1 MKKRIC
7 SLLLICSMLAGLL
20 PQIVLPQAAAAD
32 TAAARDGFGLPTEE
46 KTGITD
52 TATLRNNPYGTL
64 GWVPLF
70 QNHELVVAGVDSDE
84 FQTTYEGAANGKD
97 KGRQMSTFRWSNS
110 TDVGNAERIATVA
123 FDPNGTGKDEY
134 IANLVFDKSS
144 ARLRLYVTNKDRRVS
159 EVVQIGDGNDSEY
172 IKKLKFYQTRAMLS
186 LAAGDFD
193 GDGKDT
199 LMIYTPGNNKDTAT
213 VDSIKEYT
221 FSGGTLTDNG
231 RVINLGDVIDG
242 GRDAL
247 KAMLYHDGNGDNEL
261 RAHLSVDMEVG
272 DVDMDGIDELAM
284 TVNVND
290 LKEKSYDGHTDYEK
304 SYLTVYDYNYD
315 YNNDKGSWTQKLNKK
330 LLNSN
335 DGPSG
340 RARFAGV
347 TIGYVSDAPS
357 GSMPPEVVAVGY
369 YDKNGNYQDC
379 DFDKSKLLAY
389 SYQYSTNDNSW
400 TEKCKATEV
409 VTNGFTNTGTKG
421 DDVQNPIAVAAVA
434 ADGVNTQEYLFISGS
449 MYKVDPANGK
459 QMSILEG
466 SDKGHDRW
474 PTH

>member
-7 SLLLICSMLAGLL
+7 SLLLICSMMAGLL

-52 TATLRNNPYGTL
+52 KATLRNNPYGTL

-84 FQTTYEGAANGKD
+84 FQTTYEGAANGKGS
-97 KGRQMSTFRWSNS
+97 KMSTFRWSNS
-110 TDVGNAERIATVA
+110 TEVGNAERIATVA

-134 IANLVFDKSS
+134 IANLVFDKSK

-159 EVVQIGDGNDSEY
+159 DVVQIGDGNDSEY

-221 FSGGTLTDNG
+221 FSGSKLTDNG

-242 GRDAL
+242 GREAL

-290 LKEKSYDGHTDYEK
+290 LKETSYDGHTELEK
-304 SYLTVYDYNYD
+304 SYLTVYDYN
-315 YNNDKGSWTQKLNKK
+315 DKSSWTQKLNKK

-335 DGPSG
+335 DGASG

-369 YDKNGNYQDC
+369 YDKKDNYKDC
-379 DFDKSKLLAY
+379 EFDTSKLLAY
-389 SYQYSTNDNSW
+389 SYQYSTSNNSW

-434 ADGVNTQEYLFISGS
+434 ADGVNS
-449 MYKVDPANGK
+449 
-459 QMSILEG
+459 
-466 SDKGHDRW
+466 
-474 PTH
+474 